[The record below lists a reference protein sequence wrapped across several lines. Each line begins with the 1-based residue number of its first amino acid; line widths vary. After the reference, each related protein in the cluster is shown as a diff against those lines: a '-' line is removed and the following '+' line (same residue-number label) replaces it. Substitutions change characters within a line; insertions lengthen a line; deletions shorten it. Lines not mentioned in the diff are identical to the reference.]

1 MYKQDQIWTAIR
13 EKLITSP
20 PPQKRVIPR
29 HGSHDGTLGQVHKME
44 RGVKKVSDNL
54 GSWTLEVD
62 NQIDDRIGRH
72 RKGRE
77 VTASWSYGDSG
88 G

>member
-20 PPQKRVIPR
+20 PPEKRVIPR

-44 RGVKKVSDNL
+44 TGVKRFL
-54 GSWTLEVD
+54 TIWEAGHWRWT
-62 NQIDDRIGRH
+62 I
-72 RKGRE
+72 RKGSR
-77 VTASWSYGDSG
+77 
-88 G
+88 